1 MILLIVVHLGGL
13 ILSKNEKKIL
23 VVDDEVKILEVV
35 TSFLESKGYTMF
47 SAETG
52 ARALQIF
59 DTENISLIILDLM
72 LPDISGED
80 ICTKIRKK
88 SRVPII
94 MLTAKVEESD
104 ILKGLKIGADDYI
117 TKPFSLKELHGRV
130 EAVLRR
136 SSDDLVPLFTRN
148 SYNEGDL
155 IVDFESNTIK
165 KRQEIVA
172 LTPSELKIL
181 SALIKY
187 PNRVFTRN
195 DLIELALGDE
205 FLGFDRAIDSHIKN
219 LRQKI
224 EDNPKEPIY
233 VRTIYGKGYKFGG
246 E

>member
-1 MILLIVVHLGGL
+1 M
-13 ILSKNEKKIL
+13 SKNDKKIL

-35 TSFLESKGYTMF
+35 TSFLQSKGFITF

-52 ARALQIF
+52 AEALQIF

-94 MLTAKVEESD
+94 MLTAKVEENN
-104 ILKGLKIGADDYI
+104 ILEGLKIGADDYI

-136 SSDDLVPLFTRN
+136 SSDDLIPLFIRN

-165 KRQEIVA
+165 KKQVQVS

-187 PNRVFTRN
+187 PSKVFTRN
-195 DLIELALGDE
+195 ELIELALGDE

-224 EDNPKEPIY
+224 EDNPKEPVY
-233 VRTIYGKGYKFGG
+233 VLTIYGKGYKFGG